1 MTWILTNG
9 ERLSTE
15 DFGMEETES
24 VGDVDVVEDVAEDEK
39 VKELRLV
46 GRMNH
51 QPLSAKPSN
60 QLLKLFF

>member
-15 DFGMEETES
+15 DVGMEETES

-46 GRMNH
+46 GRMN